1 MGHGHVIA
9 FLEHYPMNATGMKSF
24 IPADFVEMQYD
35 SRTSSDLLAAT
46 CHLNQLAPL
55 QSTSTDMCPA
65 VSTAA
70 HCAAMDKSSISLHV
84 AGSNSSGV
92 TAILIPGE
100 ASGNIDIIRS
110 KSGSFQIKDDR
121 SEGLRS
127 IRLDCLLIAT
137 ALLTLCTY

>member
-9 FLEHYPMNATGMKSF
+9 FLERNSLNATDVKSF
-24 IPADFVEMQYD
+24 TPADFVEMQFD
-35 SRTSSDLLAAT
+35 SRTSSDLLTAT
-46 CHLNQLAPL
+46 CHLNQVSPL

-70 HCAAMDKSSISLHV
+70 HCAAMDKSRISLHV
-84 AGSNSSGV
+84 DGSNSSGV

-100 ASGNIDIIRS
+100 ASGDIDIIRS
-110 KSGSFQIKDDR
+110 KSGTIQIKDDR

-137 ALLTLCTY
+137 ALLFLCSN